1 MKLNTHTPE
10 DIRFMRHALRLGAQ
24 GLGRTWPNPSVGC
37 VLVAGGRI
45 VGAART
51 EDTGRPHAE
60 TVALAQA
67 GSLAKGATAYL
78 TLEPC
83 AHTGKTPPCVQA
95 LIDAGIAR
103 VVIATTDP
111 DARVAGRG
119 IAALEKLRIPVV
131 LGVCEAE
138 AIAQHAGFFARTE
151 TGLPSVA
158 MKLATSLDGAIAD
171 HEGASQWIT
180 AEAARRHGHRVRALH
195 DAIVTGIGTVLA
207 DDPVLTCRLPGL
219 TAASPVRVVL
229 DTHLRLPLSAQLV
242 TTADHF
248 PTWVITTA
256 HAIEQRASHAS
267 DLREHGVK
275 LLVVDA
281 EGRITPA
288 EALALLGREG
298 ITRVLLEAGPALSS
312 AFVDAG
318 LVSTLYWYRAPLL
331 IPHGKQALG
340 AQAAAKLADA
350 RHFRHRERIALDS
363 DALDVYEAA

>member
-1 MKLNTHTPE
+1 MSVDNTA

-37 VLVAGGRI
+37 VLVREGKV

-51 EDTGRPHAE
+51 EDAGRPHAE
-60 TVALAQA
+60 TIALAQA
-67 GSLAKGATAYL
+67 GALARGATVYL

-83 AHTGKTPPCVQA
+83 AHTGKTPPCVDA
-95 LIDAGIAR
+95 LIKAGVAR

-119 IAALEKLRIPVV
+119 IAALEKLRIPVSV
-131 LGVCEAE
+131 GVCEAE
-138 AIAQHAGFFARTE
+138 AVAQHRGFFARVQKH
-151 TGLPSVA
+151 LPDVA

-180 AEAARRHGHRVRALH
+180 AEAARRHGHRIRALH
-195 DAIVTGIGTVLA
+195 DAIITGIGTVLA

-219 TAASPVRVVL
+219 AMQSPVRVVL
-229 DTHLRLPLSAQLV
+229 DTHLRTPLAAQLV
-242 TTADHF
+242 ATADHF
-248 PTWVITTA
+248 PTWILTTTTA
-256 HAIEQRASHAS
+256 IEMQASHAS

-275 LLVVDA
+275 LMA
-281 EGRITPA
+281 IESESRITPTQA
-288 EALALLGREG
+288 LQALAAEG
-298 ITRVLLEAGPALSS
+298 ITRVLVEAGPALSS

-318 LVSTLYWYRAPLL
+318 VVSRLYWYRAPVL

-340 AQAAAKLADA
+340 AQAAATLANA
-350 RHFRHRERIALDS
+350 QRFTHIGRTTLDS
-363 DALDVYEAA
+363 DALDVYDAA